1 MKRISFFA
9 RRTSL
14 IGLVIFY
21 LFAGSYHFINPSFYL
36 PLIPP
41 YLSAWA
47 TEINVLSGFLEML
60 FAVLLIPKRTRSW
73 AGTGIIILLIA
84 FIPSHIYFIQKG
96 IFQLGPY
103 TVTPLIGWLR
113 LLVIHPL
120 LILWAWFASRN

>member
-14 IGLVIFY
+14 IGLVVFY
-21 LFAGSYHFINPSFYL
+21 LFAGSYHFMNPSFYL
-36 PLIPP
+36 PVIPP

-47 TEINVLSGFLEML
+47 TEINALSGILEIL
-60 FAVLLIPKRTRSW
+60 LAVLLIPKQTRGW
-73 AGTGIIILLIA
+73 AASGIIVMLIA

-96 IFQLGPY
+96 TFQLGTY
-103 TVTPLIGWLR
+103 TVTPLIAWVR

-120 LILWAWFASRN
+120 LMLWAWFGSRI